1 MLRHP
6 GSLCASG
13 LPLRSQGFPLSLA
26 TLAHRMGE
34 GLGVR
39 AMGVERVGVRGN
51 RATFASTP
59 ELFPRTV
66 KLNESPVKAGG
77 FSGEIGGLKTLAL
90 NQGCRR

>member
-1 MLRHP
+1 MVRDP
-6 GSLCASG
+6 GSLRASG
-13 LPLRSQGFPLSLA
+13 LPLRSQGFPLSP
-26 TLAHRMGE
+26 G
-34 GLGVR
+34 
-39 AMGVERVGVRGN
+39 ERVGVRRN

-66 KLNESPVKAGG
+66 KLNESPVTAGG